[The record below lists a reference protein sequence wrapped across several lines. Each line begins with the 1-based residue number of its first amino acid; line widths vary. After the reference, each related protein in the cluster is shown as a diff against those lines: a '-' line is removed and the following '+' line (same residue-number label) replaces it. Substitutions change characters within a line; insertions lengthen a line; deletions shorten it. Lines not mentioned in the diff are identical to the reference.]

1 MGNSVLIKL
10 QAEDNLT
17 PTLRQNRDELARLFS
32 SIRELDAVLRTMRA
46 NRAGIISGDIRS
58 DIAEIARLQDEL
70 QRVRA
75 AGNRSDIRRAE
86 AELRRA
92 LATETNNLTAAL
104 REQRDE
110 YQRLSIVTS
119 RSYEHYRR
127 QQTAAQ
133 RAAEATDRDTQSLRS
148 NNAVRNSSI
157 NSLVR
162 HIRQVETLVV
172 SVYGLKRAY
181 DVLLGSGISL
191 HRQIESQTA
200 GIAALITANTRLASG
215 SKDLAKHFKIASQTA
230 EQTMKKIKTAS
241 VETAATFPELTAI
254 FQQAVGGALG
264 AGKAMGDTIEKQID
278 NTITLAKRMSNIASA
293 IGMPMAQVNEEIRS
307 IIEGTT
313 DINSRIAKMIGITNE
328 EIRKAKAE
336 KDGLVKYLN
345 EKLKPF
351 DALADIQSFD
361 RMVARIK
368 DSIDNIK
375 LDATDEAFKQIKL
388 HLKDLNDW
396 MSANKGEIAQ
406 NIASGIKNT
415 ADAIK
420 SAVVF
425 VKEWKDEILLLAKA
439 FVIFKAGGW
448 VVGGIESLITNFR
461 RASETLGLVTTSAAG
476 ATRAINILK
485 TALFALRGALAGLAI
500 YGAIELFTRLNK
512 KAKENKI
519 DFEKLNA
526 VLEKTNEEIAKM
538 SAPELSRDEN
548 TLTDARKKIANQI
561 YDAYRRIQEV
571 KQEGGIGSED
581 MIGFY
586 EKNLD
591 ALAAKLKQI
600 DDQLKNV
607 KDSKKE
613 ATEAEKKYNQTIK
626 EQKEYLEAVS
636 KLTPDMQKLLEKY
649 GKEFY
654 DSKAEENLANV
665 RKQIEGVKKALLEV
679 SDPQVMAG
687 LINVFK
693 YLRNVE
699 DGLEQKA
706 IDDKKAAKE
715 KAANEAKQAH
725 AEAMRRAKEKADWQ
739 IKHAKAVGDT
749 EKALR
754 LELQQY
760 EKELQELISKGY
772 ITREQKADFL
782 RQKEKEYHE
791 KKLKEQ
797 KELDESFEKEFDDR
811 QNAQKEFYAAIGDY
825 QKAAVVAAEL
835 ELKKLVEL
843 AQKAGVVIDKDLAEK
858 LKKIAEENAKK
869 GFEKFNKEAKKSFKD
884 IKNSWADTVSSMSKT
899 VDDGFFNFFIG
910 KTKSLKKALKDIGTN
925 LMRDFI
931 SPYARTLSQ
940 GLAGGFGALL
950 GGGSNLAQ
958 IATDLGLSKADNG
971 GWVGT
976 IGNTAVELSS
986 RGEIVKGAGAI
997 DQSTQKLL
1005 GSISNLKTAYDAFTG
1020 SITSGFAKAGGY
1032 LANAGFGGAGAFTQG
1047 IGAGIGNLFGA
1058 GSVPVGMTQGITSG
1072 MGGSYLGAGTAQYG
1086 VMSSSPYYTA
1096 GAGLGGGLVGG
1107 AVGYGIGTGLDKA
1120 FGAQTYAPYTGA
1132 AAGAA
1137 VGGYAAIAGSL
1148 SAVPVWGWIA
1158 AAVVLAIGGMI
1169 GKSKITDWGYQVGQD
1184 LSLGLDKGL
1193 DGGVNNWK
1201 EKTKKSWF
1209 SKSVSNQTSPI
1220 DEQTQKMLNQ
1230 YVRTNSVL
1238 LKEFTGGDFKLP
1250 ARTYNKRTLI
1260 DEGFG
1265 GALIAGVMGKNYDK
1279 ALSFGGNEGELEK
1292 TYRYWMEQAK
1302 QDKKETYDLL
1312 AEYVGK
1318 INSNIKNLKLESL
1331 NNSLEKMKFANDE
1344 ALDALKTLNSGLG
1357 AFSNDID
1364 HVGKDMAGQI
1374 EKAYRE
1380 ALKNDFSKETVQR
1393 YEALTEAYKKAK
1405 QAQDE
1410 YTKALI
1416 SFTQS
1421 VASTQGGFYQALGFD
1436 TNFLTLQNIYTR
1448 LRNIAGALESDLDD
1462 KEKSDVAKIGSSN
1475 DPRVWAKYF
1484 HDMGSA
1490 KLQEFLS
1497 TGNVEM
1503 RAELVKL
1510 AAEYRTFTASNG
1522 GRDVW
1527 LKSFSDIE
1535 EITKQITALKLAEAA
1550 QNTLNLQREQLNL
1563 LNKQKS
1569 VLEKIAQTA
1578 QKLRDSVIDSSTSE
1592 LNYRFALER
1601 ARIAYNA
1608 KDYDSTAYEN
1618 LNTAV
1623 AKQEQYL
1630 KQTAGSYAEYKLSI
1644 LKMASE
1650 IEGITGAA
1658 SLDDINRQIKRLE
1671 GLLNSSSNSQLSAL
1685 EAQKEALIKGAN
1697 DQINAMELLLG
1708 SDSPIVKYLKETLS
1722 SLKEGK
1728 AVPNYAGAI
1737 ANVNNGAVTANG
1749 AVLSSQLDRDIN
1761 AIYKDVLGRSVEQ
1774 GGLDAWKRKA
1784 LMENLS
1790 LSQIREQIIR
1800 TATAITGSSNK
1811 NDWIEWSKRQGLKP
1825 YAEGGIVTRPTR
1837 ALIGE
1842 AGAEAVIPLKNGAVR
1857 AQIVGVGD
1865 NGEQTRLMREFVSVG
1880 KELLK
1885 YAKDSATIQKDTT
1898 NGQAVV
1904 VTIDNLEQILRK
1916 VANQ

>member
-1 MGNSVLIKL
+1 MTETASLIVSAKVEGADKLKSDLNSIGSEAKKAEKSAQGLANSFTGLKVAIAAVASSAMLREFVRVADDMSLVNSRLKMATSSAAEYAKQQKALHAIARDAHADIKETIDLYAKLAPALKNIGKSTEDTNNMVSSFTKALQLGGASAEEAAAAIKQFGQAMGSGALRGDEFNSIAEASPTLLRYMAEGLGVNVGKLRELGSEGKLTAEALSSAFEKVKGRIDSDFAQMPVTVGKAFTDLRTEINLIVGDINEVTGATQTISGAITSFANALKENKDTIVGVVSGIGTLIKHL
-10 QAEDNLT
+10 GILGGSYLALKGSMAAYAAMTKTVAATTSAGVIQLT
-17 PTLRQNRDELARLFS
+17 LMDRVLMKIGVTVGSLKAAFIGFLPTLAIWAAVEGFMALKDSLNKNKVNADE
-32 SIRELDAVLRTMRA
+32 
-46 NRAGIISGDIRS
+46 
-58 DIAEIARLQDEL
+58 
-70 QRVRA
+70 
-75 AGNRSDIRRAE
+75 
-86 AELRRA
+86 
-92 LATETNNLTAAL
+92 LTAAL
-104 REQRDE
+104 SKTNEQLKQLTAQELQRDLRTLQKEQRGLLDNIERIEDALSRLDE
-110 YQRLSIVTS
+110 EISDETLRDNAFNNISAGADKFRDKLEKVNEQIRIVN
-119 RSYEHYRR
+119 
-127 QQTAAQ
+127 AQ
-133 RAAEATDRDTQSLRS
+133 LGIVSDSSSA
-148 NNAVRNSSI
+148 NNHFKGAI
-157 NSLVR
+157 NSLDELKR
-162 HIRQVETLVV
+162 KYGNVETEFSL
-172 SVYGLKRAY
+172 YEKLEALK
-181 DVLLGSGISL
+181 
-191 HRQIESQTA
+191 
-200 GIAALITANTRLASG
+200 
-215 SKDLAKHFKIASQTA
+215 KDLSEVDKVSY
-230 EQTMKKIKTAS
+230 
-241 VETAATFPELTAI
+241 L
-254 FQQAVGGALG
+254 
-264 AGKAMGDTIEKQID
+264 
-278 NTITLAKRMSNIASA
+278 
-293 IGMPMAQVNEEIRS
+293 
-307 IIEGTT
+307 
-313 DINSRIAKMIGITNE
+313 
-328 EIRKAKAE
+328 
-336 KDGLVKYLN
+336 DG
-345 EKLKPF
+345 E
-351 DALADIQSFD
+351 
-361 RMVARIK
+361 
-368 DSIDNIK
+368 NIK
-375 LDATDEAFKQIKL
+375 KQY
-388 HLKDLNDW
+388 
-396 MSANKGEIAQ
+396 
-406 NIASGIKNT
+406 
-415 ADAIK
+415 
-420 SAVVF
+420 
-425 VKEWKDEILLLAKA
+425 
-439 FVIFKAGGW
+439 
-448 VVGGIESLITNFR
+448 
-461 RASETLGLVTTSAAG
+461 
-476 ATRAINILK
+476 ATRAAILQ
-485 TALFALRGALAGLAI
+485 
-500 YGAIELFTRLNK
+500 
-512 KAKENKI
+512 
-519 DFEKLNA
+519 
-526 VLEKTNEEIAKM
+526 EIAKTEEKI
-538 SAPELSRDEN
+538 SNLGKEGSNKASDEAKRRAEELKR
-548 TLTDARKKIANQI
+548 
-561 YDAYRRIQEV
+561 
-571 KQEGGIGSED
+571 
-581 MIGFY
+581 
-586 EKNLD
+586 LD
-591 ALAAKLKQI
+591 AQRLDDKIRYYEQIGDIEKANSAKL
-600 DDQLKNV
+600 
-607 KDSKKE
+607 
-613 ATEAEKKYNQTIK
+613 IK
-626 EQKEYLEAVS
+626 
-636 KLTPDMQKLLEKY
+636 
-649 GKEFY
+649 
-654 DSKAEENLANV
+654 
-665 RKQIEGVKKALLEV
+665 
-679 SDPQVMAG
+679 
-687 LINVFK
+687 
-693 YLRNVE
+693 
-699 DGLEQKA
+699 
-706 IDDKKAAKE
+706 
-715 KAANEAKQAH
+715 
-725 AEAMRRAKEKADWQ
+725 
-739 IKHAKAVGDT
+739 
-749 EKALR
+749 
-754 LELQQY
+754 Y
-760 EKELQELISKGY
+760 EKELNEAVKRGG
-772 ITREQKADFL
+772 ITRLEAAAQLEAK
-782 RQKEKEYHE
+782 R
-791 KKLKEQ
+791 
-797 KELDESFEKEFDDR
+797 KELNDKGLKDETERIKKQDALYLDYYVSLEKYEEAWQIKR
-811 QNAQKEFYAAIGDY
+811 KEHEADY
-825 QKAAVVAAEL
+825 QKLVKEFGKEFADKW
-835 ELKKLVEL
+835 LKK
-843 AQKAGVVIDKDLAEK
+843 
-858 LKKIAEENAKK
+858 
-869 GFEKFNKEAKKSFKD
+869 KEDDFKKSVARDVKTVKAAFKD
-884 IKNSWADTVSSMSKT
+884 IKNSWADTVSSMQKT

-910 KTKSLKKALKDIGTN
+910 KTKSLKTALKDIGTN

-940 GLAGGFGALL
+940 GISGGFGALL
-950 GGGSNLAQ
+950 GGGSNLASV
-958 IATDLGLSKADNG
+958 AAGLGLAKNDRG
-971 GWVGT
+971 GWDGT
-976 IGNTAVELSS
+976 IGGTTVELSS
-986 RGEIVKGAGAI
+986 TGQILRGADALDK
-997 DQSTQKLL
+997 STTNLL
-1005 GSISNLKTAYDAFTG
+1005 GSISNLKTAYDTFTG
-1020 SITSGFAKAGGY
+1020 GITSGFAKAGGY
-1032 LANAGFGGAGAFTQG
+1032 LANAGFGGAGAFTHGFGNG
-1047 IGAGIGNLFGA
+1047 IGTLFGA
-1058 GSVPVGMTQGITSG
+1058 GNVPAGMTPGITSG
-1072 MGGSYLGAGTAQYG
+1072 MGGSYLGAGTTIG
-1086 VMSSSPYYTA
+1086 TSPYYTA
-1096 GAGLGGGLVGG
+1096 GTAAGGAMVGG

-1238 LKEFTGGDFKLP
+1238 LKEFTGGNFNLP

-1331 NNSLEKMKFANDE
+1331 NNSLEKMKFAKDE

-1364 HVGKDMAGQI
+1364 SVGKDMAGQI

-1380 ALKNDFSKETVQR
+1380 ALKNDFSKETIQR

-1410 YTKALI
+1410 YTKAVI
-1416 SFTQS
+1416 NFTQS
-1421 VASTQGGFYQALGFD
+1421 IASTQGGFYQALGFD
-1436 TNFLTLQNIYTR
+1436 TNFLTLQNLYTR

-1462 KEKSDVAKIGSSN
+1462 KEKSDVAKIGNSN

-1490 KLQEFLS
+1490 KLQEFLA

-1510 AAEYRTFTASNG
+1510 AAEYRTFTAANG

-1535 EITKQITALKLAEAA
+1535 AITKQIAALKLAEAA

-1569 VLEKIAQTA
+1569 VLEKVAQTA
-1578 QKLRDSVIDSSTSE
+1578 QRLRDSVIDENTSG

-1601 ARIAYNA
+1601 ARVAYNA

-1708 SDSPIVKYLKETLS
+1708 SDSPIVRYLKEALAA
-1722 SLKEGK
+1722 LQDGK
-1728 AVPNYAGAI
+1728 AAPNYSGAI

-1774 GGLDAWKRKA
+1774 SGLDAWKRKA

-1790 LSQIREQIIR
+1790 LQQIREQIIK

-1825 YAEGGIVTRPTR
+1825 YADGGIVTRPTR

-1857 AQIVGVGD
+1857 AQIVGASD
-1865 NGEQTRLMREFVSVG
+1865 NGEQTRLMREFVGVG